1 MGPQINKIFTHRWQ
15 SQPVGQPYQTV
26 LEETRRPPNRTRRSE
41 SSQKRPD
48 WRMGIPEWSCPSWEP
63 HCWPSPWRGLT
74 MQSHLQNPWN
84 PRHPFWG
91 LMAKHRQDMHTI
103 TTLRSQGIFFQT
115 RGTQNPG
122 GGGCWW
128 KSHSSGPP
136 GSLGDLAKTWR
147 AASAAND
154 RPIVACDQA
163 KMLCLGKDR
172 MRKDSGQFGNGFLFK
187 EVF

>member
-1 MGPQINKIFTHRWQ
+1 MAITARGPT
-15 SQPVGQPYQTV
+15 
-26 LEETRRPPNRTRRSE
+26 LPN
-41 SSQKRPD
+41 
-48 WRMGIPEWSCPSWEP
+48 C
-63 HCWPSPWRGLT
+63 
-74 MQSHLQNPWN
+74 
-84 PRHPFWG
+84 
-91 LMAKHRQDMHTI
+91 
-103 TTLRSQGIFFQT
+103 T
-115 RGTQNPG
+115 RGNTKTSKSHSPKRIEPKTARLADGNTWMKLSFVRTPLLAFSLKRVDNAVTFTKSVKSKASILGSNGETSARHAYYHNTEISRNFFSKQGGPSTP